1 MTFRVYTTTPDA
13 EKQAKALGIY
23 GQVASRL
30 ARMARRSAPLT
41 SEFGNRR
48 FYDFALTIEG
58 SQVVWIAKL
67 TDHAA

>member
-1 MTFRVYTTTPDA
+1 MTFRVYTPTPDA

-30 ARMARRSAPLT
+30 ARMARKSAPLT
-41 SEFGNRR
+41 SPLGNRR
-48 FYDFALTIEG
+48 FYNFALTVEG
-58 SQVVWIAKL
+58 NQVVWVEKL